1 MVLTFLYSAARK
13 LCPHLIMGIQPWFL
27 KGQESLLS
35 FSRNENV
42 EIILEAIFFFFFEN
56 KECISYIR
64 YIHHSSCD
72 VLVLHTL

>member
-42 EIILEAIFFFFFEN
+42 EIILEAIFFFFLKTKN
-56 KECISYIR
+56 VSHTSGIYIILLAM
-64 YIHHSSCD
+64 Y
-72 VLVLHTL
+72 